1 MCKGPEMGRG
11 SGSHLAFLCLLFLY
25 HYTEL
30 TVNPI
35 SWACCKDKI
44 CIKCLALCLA
54 HSDYSLSVSYCIIM
68 SIIIIMIMF

>member
-11 SGSHLAFLCLLFLY
+11 SGSHLAFPCLLFLH
-25 HYTEL
+25 HYTGL
-30 TVNPI
+30 TVSPI

-54 HSDYSLSVSYCIIM
+54 CSDYSISVSSCIIM
-68 SIIIIMIMF
+68 FIINIMIMF